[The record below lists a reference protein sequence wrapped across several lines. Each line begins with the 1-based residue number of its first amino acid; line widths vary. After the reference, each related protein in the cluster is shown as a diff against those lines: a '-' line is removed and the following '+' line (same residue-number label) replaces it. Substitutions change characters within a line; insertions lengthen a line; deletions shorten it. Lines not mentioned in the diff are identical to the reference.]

1 MRRTKPRYA
10 ALAALLV
17 LALLQPG
24 ATLAQTSP
32 DVAVVVHADVPVDNL
47 TLAELRR
54 IVLGDREFWPGGVR
68 LTLLMR
74 APVAHERDIVLQT
87 VSKMSE
93 AQFRQHWIAKVFRA
107 DTAAAPRI
115 VYSSEMAL
123 DLVRQIPGAVTF
135 VSSGAAN
142 PGVKVVRIDGKRPGE
157 PGYPLR

>member
-1 MRRTKPRYA
+1 MRRTRPPSA

-24 ATLAQTSP
+24 PTLAQTSA

-107 DTAAAPRI
+107 DTAAAPRS
-115 VYSSEMAL
+115 VYSSDMAL
-123 DLVRQIPGAVTF
+123 DLVRQIPGALTF
-135 VSSGAAN
+135 VSAAAAN
-142 PGVKVVRIDGKRPGE
+142 GGVKVVRIDGKRPGE